1 MKKENDK
8 DDKKSDKHD
17 KEKEQKREVKAF
29 FVQRLLAFILDV
41 FIVSLIAA
49 LISIPFVDVENY
61 LDLTNQ
67 SFELDNKVKNE
78 EINIET
84 YNLQQ
89 ADLSYSIA
97 RNNGF
102 LSIVTIIVE
111 ILYFVVYQIY
121 KDGQTLGKKLL
132 KIRVKSDN
140 GELIMN
146 QMIIRSLIA
155 NFILL
160 HIISFALMT
169 FGSKNVYSSCLSIFT
184 SLQYIVVVIS
194 LFMVMYGKDGRAI
207 HDKIAHT
214 KVITIK

>member
-1 MKKENDK
+1 MEKENDK
-8 DDKKSDKHD
+8 DDKKSDKQD
-17 KEKEQKREVKAF
+17 KEKGKIAGKKAL
-29 FVQRLLAFILDV
+29 FVQRLLAFVLDV

-49 LISIPFVDVENY
+49 LISAPFVDVENY

-67 SFELDNKVKNE
+67 SFELDDKLKNE
-78 EINIET
+78 EINVET
-84 YNLQQ
+84 YNLQH

-97 RNNGF
+97 RNNGV

-121 KDGQTLGKKLL
+121 KDGQTLGKRMM
-132 KIRVKSDN
+132 KIKVKSEE
-140 GELIMN
+140 GELTMN
-146 QMIIRSLIA
+146 QMIARSLVA

-184 SLQYIVVVIS
+184 SIQYIVVVIS

-207 HDKIAHT
+207 HDKLAHT